1 MAHAPLVDMVRVHV
15 ARDDSR
21 VLRGVD
27 LRIERGERLAVI
39 GPNGSGK
46 SSLIKV
52 MMGELRHDCA
62 IKGSCVRIR
71 GTEHWDVFDVRRSFG
86 LVSSDLQLEFRRD
99 ISGQEAVAS
108 GAFGSIG
115 TNRSQDLDDELG
127 WRALEALR
135 EVGACHLA
143 SRRVRSLS
151 TGEARRV
158 LMARALV
165 NRPEALILDEPMASL
180 DLIGKRMVTRAMRSA
195 ARGGRG
201 LVLVTH
207 DPSEIVPEIERVVM
221 LKGGRVFL
229 DAGVEAVDDERLSAL
244 YGVPVHV
251 RRLDGRLL
259 AWS

>member
-1 MAHAPLVDMVRVHV
+1 MVRVHV
-15 ARDDSR
+15 ARDENH

-27 LRIERGERLAVI
+27 LRIQRGERVAVI

-52 MMGELRHDCA
+52 MMGELRHDCT
-62 IKGSCVRIR
+62 IRGSCVRIR
-71 GTEHWDVFDVRRSFG
+71 GMEHWDVFDVRRSFG
-86 LVSSDLQLEFRRD
+86 LVSSDLQLELRRD
-99 ISGQEAVAS
+99 MSGEEAVAS

-115 TNRSQDLDDELG
+115 TNRSQDLDDGLG
-127 WRALEALR
+127 RRAMEALK
-135 EVGACHLA
+135 EVGAGHLA
-143 SRRVRSLS
+143 SRKVRSLS

-165 NRPEALILDEPMASL
+165 NRPEALVLDEPMTSL
-180 DLIGKRMVTRAMRSA
+180 DLIGKRMVTRAIRSA

-221 LKGGRVFL
+221 LKEGRIFL
-229 DAGVEAVDDERLSAL
+229 DAGIESMDDESLSAL

-251 RRLDGRLL
+251 RRVDGRYL